1 MNGLIVF
8 FNKNRLKIAFFFIYY
23 VIIGTCSIWLPA
35 FLFGVRWQDIAIGFL
50 TIVLSVV
57 GYAATEKILSIVSN
71 TDVKWEVLINIS
83 AVVLPLIICVIISKL
98 IDEECKWWSLSLSSF
113 LYISSCVLWWY
124 QNRDNKTL
132 DESVNTLGGRV
143 NQFN

>member
-1 MNGLIVF
+1 MNSLIEF
-8 FNKNRLKIAFFFIYY
+8 LGKYRLKIAFFFVYY

-35 FLFGVRWQDIAIGFL
+35 FLFGVKWQDIAVGFL

-83 AVVLPLIICVIISKL
+83 AVVFPLLICVIISKL
-98 IDEECKWWSLSLSSF
+98 IAEECQGWSLLLSSI
-113 LYISSCVLWWY
+113 LYISSCILWWY

-132 DESVNTLGGRV
+132 DESVSAIGGGAD
-143 NQFN
+143 QFK